1 MKQVI
6 IMDKPAIKKFAI
18 WARNKLIADTKYRA
32 GLVGVTET
40 AVAEP
45 LPQSNEN
52 VQFFD
57 VGLPQPYRIEDDAVT
72 QRQRFVAEL
81 NKETAK
87 QGSYTAAYQTV
98 VDKVAYTWFN
108 RLIAVRYMEVNDLL
122 PSRTRVLSSADGRA
136 EPQIV
141 TSPFDAVLDYSPA
154 EQQQIVT
161 LKNDNKLD
169 EAFRLLFL
177 KQCAAL
183 GDCLPRLFEQ
193 VDDYMPLLLA
203 LSFTDKDGVVCH
215 LVNDIPESDWQD
227 AVQIVGWLY
236 QYYNTEPK
244 EQVFANLKKNIKI
257 SKENIPAATQLFTP
271 DWIVRYM
278 VENSLGRLWSEGHPD
293 FDKSEWKYYL
303 DEAPQEPQVAQQ
315 LAKLRKGYVALTPED
330 IKCIDP
336 CMGSGHILAYLFD
349 VLMQIYRSAGY
360 GDRDAAAS
368 IVEHNLYGLD
378 IDDRAAQMA
387 YFVVMMKGCHY
398 DSRFLRRHLNPHV
411 YAIQESREL
420 PQTAFGYCGPEEPTA
435 RTLWDTFKN
444 AKEYGSILQPKVT
457 LEELDKLEA
466 RLQEADSMAGYGSLG
481 VQGLTYQL
489 LDVMYPLI
497 DQARMLVQKYDVV
510 VTNPQYM
517 GSSGMSARLSDYVK
531 KVYPDSKSD
540 LFAVFIEHGNEM
552 VKRAGFNCMVT
563 MQSWMFL
570 SSFEKMRVNALQT
583 KTITNL
589 MHMENMVMG
598 IAFGTAVTV
607 FQNVAVHG
615 YKGTY
620 NQIKLQDI
628 ENDVP
633 KQFPIQG
640 NRFAQVS
647 TDNFSKIPGSPV
659 AYWATNRLMKD
670 FEDGVSLS
678 SYAEPKQG
686 MATMDNN
693 KYLRRWYE
701 VEIGKCCFHAQSLG
715 DAKESGK
722 RWFPYNKGG
731 DYRKWY
737 GNFCYL
743 VNWEKDGEQL
753 KADATELYGS
763 YSKRIYNTQFFF
775 KPSITW
781 SKISSGSF
789 SVRCISDGCL
799 FDVAGCS
806 IFVKENLYYYF
817 AALLNSK
824 IVGAIL
830 RMISPTLNYEVG
842 HIKALPIIMEENKEK
857 VVSSLAQGC
866 IELSQLDWDAFET
879 AWDFQRHPLL
889 PNGGITT
896 LYGMKVGKKAHI
908 ESLKSGEACFS
919 PVGDFIAK
927 DEEEGNTEQGDRYE
941 GIFARL
947 KKDDIRIQAMRQELG
962 VDLEEIPDGQYILL
976 RRNSCKKVPAF
987 CAYGMKK
994 SDIVCGDEIRNING
1008 KHYIT
1013 VTICPSDKMY
1023 DDFLNENSEG
1033 IEKTYGATFNVE
1045 NYDES
1050 IQKSLQDK
1058 SIRCIESDIIYDRD
1072 FDTEFCDD
1080 LTNDYSELLHKS
1092 KKYSYQREHRW
1103 ILPDKHQVEK
1113 LLLKYQPLDD
1123 SAMQVD
1129 MCNKGDS
1136 YRFDVEFHFKK
1147 SVKIRDR
1154 YEIWQRECNDRFAKL
1169 KANEEELNRIFIDIY
1184 GLQDELTPEVE
1195 DKDVT
1200 VRRADL
1206 GRDIRSLISYA
1217 VGCIFGRYS
1226 LDKPGLAYAGG
1237 DWNPDQYHTFLPDAD
1252 NVIPITD
1259 EEYFPDDL
1267 TGLFVAWVK
1276 KVFGAESLEDNLAFI
1291 AKALG
1296 TKGTSPRAVIRNY
1309 FLNGFYADHVK
1320 IYQKRPIYWLY
1331 DSGKQNGFK
1340 ALIYMHRYNADT
1352 SGLVRADYLYKME
1365 QVYESEIARMDDAI
1379 AHGASREVAQATK
1392 RKEKLVKQLKEC
1404 KDYDDRLG
1412 HIALARIP
1420 IDLDDGVKVNYEKV
1434 QTGADGKKQAILA
1447 KI

>member
-1 MKQVI
+1 
-6 IMDKPAIKKFAI
+6 MDKPAIKKFAV

-40 AVAEP
+40 TVAEP
-45 LPQSNEN
+45 LPQSNET

-57 VGLPQPYRIEDDAVT
+57 VGLPQPYRIEGDAVT

-141 TSPFDAVLDYSPA
+141 TSPFDAVLDYTPA

-257 SKENIPAATQLFTP
+257 SAENIPAATQLFTP

-278 VENSLGRLWSEGHPD
+278 VENSLGRLWGEGHPD

-315 LAKLRKGYVALTPED
+315 LAELRKGYAALTPED

-360 GDRDAAAS
+360 TDRDAAAS

-411 YAIQESREL
+411 YAIQESGEL
-420 PQTAFGYCGPEEPTA
+420 TTDALGRLGKQESTA
-435 RTLWDTFKN
+435 RALLDGFKN

-457 LEELDKLEA
+457 LAELDA
-466 RLQEADSMAGYGSLG
+466 LQEQLREVDGASDMGSFTDQFVAG
-481 VQGLTYQL
+481 QL
-489 LDVMYPLI
+489 LRVLCPLVE
-497 DQARMLVQKYDVV
+497 QARMLVQKYDVV
-510 VTNPQYM
+510 VTNPPYM
-517 GSSGMSARLSDYVK
+517 GSSGMNAKLSDYVK
-531 KVYPDSKSD
+531 KFYPDSKSD

-607 FQNVAVHG
+607 FQNVTVHG

-633 KQFPIQG
+633 KQFPVQD

-647 TDNFSKIPGSPV
+647 TDNFSQIPGSPV
-659 AYWATNRLMKD
+659 AYWVSEAVRKD
-670 FEDGVSLS
+670 FSETTLNDLCPPKVGLYTADNDRFLRFFWEVDFHKIYFFGKSREDLKKLG
-678 SYAEPKQG
+678 
-686 MATMDNN
+686 N
-693 KYLRRWYE
+693 KKW
-701 VEIGKCCFHAQSLG
+701 V
-715 DAKESGK
+715 
-722 RWFPYNKGG
+722 PMTKGG
-731 DYRKWY
+731 NFRKWY
-737 GNFCYL
+737 GNNEYVLNFA
-743 VNWEKDGEQL
+743 NDGEEL
-753 KADATELYGS
+753 KYWLEHNPKDPKTKS
-763 YSKRIYNTQFFF
+763 YSRCIRNYDMYLQTGYSFNDV
-775 KPSITW
+775 
-781 SKISSGSF
+781 SSGQTSF
-789 SVRCISDGCL
+789 RYQPNGYIPNARGP
-799 FDVAGCS
+799 
-806 IFVKENLYYYF
+806 FVYSTSKELLGY
-817 AALLNSK
+817 LNSNVCRMFLN
-824 IVGAIL
+824 IVA
-830 RMISPTLNYEVG
+830 PTLTYNVG
-842 HIKALPIIMEENKEK
+842 DVCKIPCKNIEDITIAERVDSNIEDAKE
-857 VVSSLAQGC
+857 
-866 IELSQLDWDAFET
+866 DWDSFET
-879 AWDFQRHPLL
+879 SWNFNEHPLIAL
-889 PNGGITT
+889 KNGAG
-896 LYGMKVGKKAHI
+896 YGT
-908 ESLKSGEACFS
+908 
-919 PVGDFIAK
+919 DFRK
-927 DEEEGNTEQGDRYE
+927 WSYR
-941 GIFARL
+941 
-947 KKDDIRIQAMRQELG
+947 
-962 VDLEEIPDGQYILL
+962 
-976 RRNSCKKVPAF
+976 
-987 CAYGMKK
+987 
-994 SDIVCGDEIRNING
+994 
-1008 KHYIT
+1008 
-1013 VTICPSDKMY
+1013 
-1023 DDFLNENSEG
+1023 
-1033 IEKTYGATFNVE
+1033 VE
-1045 NYDES
+1045 
-1050 IQKSLQDK
+1050 
-1058 SIRCIESDIIYDRD
+1058 
-1072 FDTEFCDD
+1072 
-1080 LTNDYSELLHKS
+1080 
-1092 KKYSYQREHRW
+1092 
-1103 ILPDKHQVEK
+1103 
-1113 LLLKYQPLDD
+1113 
-1123 SAMQVD
+1123 
-1129 MCNKGDS
+1129 DS
-1136 YRFDVEFHFKK
+1136 YRVWEM
-1147 SVKIRDR
+1147 V
-1154 YEIWQRECNDRFAKL
+1154 CNDRFNEL
-1169 KANEEELNRIFIDIY
+1169 KNNEEELNRIFIDIY

-1200 VRRADL
+1200 VRKADL
-1206 GRDIRSLISYA
+1206 TRDIRSLISYA

-1226 LDKPGLAYAGG
+1226 LDKTGLVFAGG
-1237 DWNPDQYHTFLPDAD
+1237 DFDKIYWKYKGQAALDENGEPIGGGYAGISLAEYHYPKFHDTDDWETATSLTFEPDVD

-1259 EEYFPDDL
+1259 EEYFTDDL

-1276 KVFGAESLEDNLAFI
+1276 KAFGQDYLEQNLAFI

-1296 TKGTSPRAVIRNY
+1296 VKGTSPRAVIRNY

-1379 AHGASREVAQATK
+1379 ANGASREVAQATK

-1404 KDYDDRLG
+1404 KDYDNRLG

-1420 IDLDDGVKVNYEKV
+1420 IDLDDGVKVNYDKV
-1434 QTGADGKKQAILA
+1434 QTGADGKKLAILA

>member
-1 MKQVI
+1 
-6 IMDKPAIKKFAI
+6 MDKPAIKKFAI

-45 LPQSNEN
+45 LPQSNET

-57 VGLPQPYRIEDDAVT
+57 VGLPQPYRIEGDAVT

-154 EQQQIVT
+154 EQQQIVN

-215 LVNDIPESDWQD
+215 LVNDIPETDWQD

-315 LAKLRKGYVALTPED
+315 LAELRKGYAALTPED

-360 GDRDAAAS
+360 TDRDAAAS

-411 YAIQESREL
+411 YAIQESNGINRDQL
-420 PQTAFGYCGPEEPTA
+420 KFFGNGLSDFERNEA
-435 RTLWDTFKN
+435 RLQLEGLLDTLTN
-444 AKEYGSILQPKVT
+444 AKEYGSILNMENYNWA
-457 LEELDKLEA
+457 LL
-466 RLQEADSMAGYGSLG
+466 RSCADAAGEDAQMSMDGF
-481 VQGLTYQL
+481 GLADTVAQL
-489 LDVMYPLI
+489 KQLI
-497 DQARMLVQKYDVV
+497 DIGEALGQKYDVV
-510 VTNPQYM
+510 VTNPPYM
-517 GSSGMSARLSDYVK
+517 GSSGMNARLSAYVK
-531 KVYPDSKSD
+531 KNYPDSKSD
-540 LFAVFIEHGNEM
+540 LFAVFIERCAQM
-552 VKRAGFNCMVT
+552 DKRGGYQAMIT
-563 MQSWMFL
+563 QHAWMFL
-570 SSFEKMRVNALQT
+570 SGFEKLRIEILDTFNIVNMAHLGARAFEEVSGEVVQT
-583 KTITNL
+583 TAFVLCNDKQKAYRGKYKRLLSGNSQDEKEKL
-589 MHMENMVMG
+589 FLKKG
-598 IAFGTAVTV
+598 IE
-607 FQNVAVHG
+607 
-615 YKGTY
+615 Y
-620 NQIKLQDI
+620 QIA
-628 ENDVP
+628 EET
-633 KQFPIQG
+633 F
-640 NRFAQVS
+640 RE
-647 TDNFSKIPGSPV
+647 IPGNV
-659 AYWATNRLMKD
+659 FAYWVSNNTVDLFKNEKKISDFGDARQGLATGKNEYFVR
-670 FEDGVSLS
+670 
-678 SYAEPKQG
+678 Y
-686 MATMDNN
+686 
-693 KYLRRWYE
+693 WYE
-701 VEIGKCCFHAQSLG
+701 VKISDLAFDSLSY
-715 DAKESGK
+715 DDFKRKKAKYIPYTKSSGIC
-722 RWFPYNKGG
+722 R
-731 DYRKWY
+731 WY
-737 GNFCYL
+737 GNYYTVLRFDEKYYTELLNSGNHLPSRQYYFLENANWSLISTDRFGARYAPKGAAFDVGAHAFFASEPVKMLAYLNSVVFHYL
-743 VNWEKDGEQL
+743 VNFLSPTMNYNSGIVAQVPCKGYDSTASDLSKENVLTAKSDWDSFETSWDFAEHPLVKWSHDL
-753 KADATELYGS
+753 WDAT
-763 YSKRIYNTQFFF
+763 
-775 KPSITW
+775 SIGA
-781 SKISSGSF
+781 IM
-789 SVRCISDGCL
+789 
-799 FDVAGCS
+799 A
-806 IFVKENLYYYF
+806 YYYH
-817 AALLNSK
+817 
-824 IVGAIL
+824 GE
-830 RMISPTLNYEVG
+830 RPEVSCPVE
-842 HIKALPIIMEENKEK
+842 LCYM
-857 VVSSLAQGC
+857 LWQG
-866 IELSQLDWDAFET
+866 
-879 AWDFQRHPLL
+879 
-889 PNGGITT
+889 
-896 LYGMKVGKKAHI
+896 
-908 ESLKSGEACFS
+908 
-919 PVGDFIAK
+919 
-927 DEEEGNTEQGDRYE
+927 
-941 GIFARL
+941 
-947 KKDDIRIQAMRQELG
+947 
-962 VDLEEIPDGQYILL
+962 
-976 RRNSCKKVPAF
+976 
-987 CAYGMKK
+987 
-994 SDIVCGDEIRNING
+994 
-1008 KHYIT
+1008 
-1013 VTICPSDKMY
+1013 
-1023 DDFLNENSEG
+1023 
-1033 IEKTYGATFNVE
+1033 
-1045 NYDES
+1045 
-1050 IQKSLQDK
+1050 
-1058 SIRCIESDIIYDRD
+1058 
-1072 FDTEFCDD
+1072 
-1080 LTNDYSELLHKS
+1080 
-1092 KKYSYQREHRW
+1092 
-1103 ILPDKHQVEK
+1103 
-1113 LLLKYQPLDD
+1113 
-1123 SAMQVD
+1123 
-1129 MCNKGDS
+1129 
-1136 YRFDVEFHFKK
+1136 
-1147 SVKIRDR
+1147 
-1154 YEIWQRECNDRFAKL
+1154 ECNDRFAKL

-1276 KVFGAESLEDNLAFI
+1276 KVFGAGSLEDNLAFI

-1296 TKGTSPRAVIRNY
+1296 TKGTSPRTVIRNY

-1420 IDLDDGVKVNYEKV
+1420 IDLDDGVKLNYEKV

>member
-1 MKQVI
+1 
-6 IMDKPAIKKFAI
+6 MDKPAIKKFAI

-40 AVAEP
+40 TVAEP
-45 LPQSNEN
+45 LPQSTES

-57 VGLPQPYRIEDDAVT
+57 VGLPQPYRIEGDAVT

-141 TSPFDAVLDYSPA
+141 TSPFDAVLDYTPA

-257 SKENIPAATQLFTP
+257 SAENIPAATQLFTP

-278 VENSLGRLWSEGHPD
+278 VENSLGRLWSDGHPD

-315 LAKLRKGYVALTPED
+315 LAELRRGYAALTPED

-336 CMGSGHILAYLFD
+336 CMGNGHILAYLFD

-360 GDRDAAAS
+360 TDRDAAAS

-387 YFVVMMKGCHY
+387 CFVVMMKGCQY

-411 YAIQESREL
+411 YAIQESGEL
-420 PQTAFGYCGPEEPTA
+420 TTDALGRLGKQESTAHALLDG
-435 RTLWDTFKN
+435 FKN

-457 LEELDKLEA
+457 LAELDA
-466 RLQEADSMAGYGSLG
+466 LQEQLREVDGASDMGSL
-481 VQGLTYQL
+481 TDQL
-489 LDVMYPLI
+489 VAGQIVNVLYPLI
-497 DQARMLVQKYDVV
+497 EQARMLVQKYDVV
-510 VTNPQYM
+510 VTNPPYM
-517 GSSGMSARLSDYVK
+517 GSSGMNARLSDYVK
-531 KVYPDSKSD
+531 KYYPDSKSD
-540 LFAVFIEHGNEM
+540 LFAVFIERCAQM
-552 VKRAGFNCMVT
+552 DKRGGYQAMIT
-563 MQSWMFL
+563 QHAWMFL
-570 SSFEKMRVNALQT
+570 SSFEKLRAKLQLIDTVNMAHLGARGFDEIGGEVVQTTSFVMRSSHT
-583 KTITNL
+583 K
-589 MHMENMVMG
+589 
-598 IAFGTAVTV
+598 
-607 FQNVAVHG
+607 G

-620 NQIKLQDI
+620 CRLIDGDSEKAKAEMFVSG
-628 ENDVP
+628 ENRYVAE
-633 KQFPIQG
+633 Q
-640 NRFAQVS
+640 
-647 TDNFSKIPGSPV
+647 DNFSKIPGSPV
-659 AYWATNRLMKD
+659 AYWANSNVFDAYLGSK
-670 FEDGVSLS
+670 VSKYYVVRNGIS
-678 SYAEPKQG
+678 TG
-686 MATMDNN
+686 DNN
-693 KYLRRWYE
+693 KYLRLWH
-701 VEIGKCCFHAQSLG
+701 EIDREKTYWKPC
-715 DAKESGK
+715 
-722 RWFPYNKGG
+722 NKGG
-731 DYRKWY
+731 PFRKWY
-737 GNFCYL
+737 GNNEYVVYWKNNGEEIRTSIDEKGRIKARLGGIEYSFTAGIEMSRITSGQLAFRMSPCGFVYESSTNDIYENGNGKLPYALGYFNSNVASQFLTLMNPTINIMPEDLRKLPFLVSEAKYTYVESCVEQNVSFCQSDWDSFETSWDFAEHPLVKWSHQLRDATSIGATMAYYYHGERPEVSCPVELCYL
-743 VNWEKDGEQL
+743 LW
-753 KADATELYGS
+753 
-763 YSKRIYNTQFFF
+763 
-775 KPSITW
+775 
-781 SKISSGSF
+781 
-789 SVRCISDGCL
+789 
-799 FDVAGCS
+799 
-806 IFVKENLYYYF
+806 
-817 AALLNSK
+817 
-824 IVGAIL
+824 
-830 RMISPTLNYEVG
+830 
-842 HIKALPIIMEENKEK
+842 
-857 VVSSLAQGC
+857 QG
-866 IELSQLDWDAFET
+866 
-879 AWDFQRHPLL
+879 
-889 PNGGITT
+889 
-896 LYGMKVGKKAHI
+896 
-908 ESLKSGEACFS
+908 
-919 PVGDFIAK
+919 
-927 DEEEGNTEQGDRYE
+927 
-941 GIFARL
+941 
-947 KKDDIRIQAMRQELG
+947 
-962 VDLEEIPDGQYILL
+962 
-976 RRNSCKKVPAF
+976 
-987 CAYGMKK
+987 
-994 SDIVCGDEIRNING
+994 
-1008 KHYIT
+1008 
-1013 VTICPSDKMY
+1013 
-1023 DDFLNENSEG
+1023 
-1033 IEKTYGATFNVE
+1033 
-1045 NYDES
+1045 
-1050 IQKSLQDK
+1050 
-1058 SIRCIESDIIYDRD
+1058 
-1072 FDTEFCDD
+1072 
-1080 LTNDYSELLHKS
+1080 
-1092 KKYSYQREHRW
+1092 
-1103 ILPDKHQVEK
+1103 
-1113 LLLKYQPLDD
+1113 
-1123 SAMQVD
+1123 
-1129 MCNKGDS
+1129 
-1136 YRFDVEFHFKK
+1136 
-1147 SVKIRDR
+1147 
-1154 YEIWQRECNDRFAKL
+1154 ECNDRFAKL
-1169 KANEEELNRIFIDIY
+1169 KVNEEELNRIFIDIY

-1237 DWNPDQYHTFLPDAD
+1237 DWNPDQYHTFTPDAD

-1259 EEYFPDDL
+1259 EEYFTDDL

-1276 KVFGAESLEDNLAFI
+1276 KVFGAGSLEDNLAFI

-1379 AHGASREVAQATK
+1379 ANGANREVAQATK

-1420 IDLDDGVKVNYEKV
+1420 IDLDDGVKDNYDKV
-1434 QTGADGKKQAILA
+1434 QTAPDGKKLAILA

>member
-1 MKQVI
+1 
-6 IMDKPAIKKFAI
+6 MDKPAIKKFAI

-40 AVAEP
+40 TVAEP
-45 LPQSNEN
+45 LPQSTES

-57 VGLPQPYRIEDDAVT
+57 VGLPQPYRIEGDAVT

-141 TSPFDAVLDYSPA
+141 TSPFDAVLDYTPA

-257 SKENIPAATQLFTP
+257 SAENIPAATQLFTP

-278 VENSLGRLWSEGHPD
+278 VENSLGRLWSDGHPD

-315 LAKLRKGYVALTPED
+315 LAELRRGYAALTPED

-360 GDRDAAAS
+360 TDRDAAAS

-387 YFVVMMKGCHY
+387 YFVVMMKGCQY

-411 YAIQESREL
+411 YAIQESGEL
-420 PQTAFGYCGPEEPTA
+420 TTDALGRLGKQESTAHALLDG
-435 RTLWDTFKN
+435 FKN

-457 LEELDKLEA
+457 LAELDA
-466 RLQEADSMAGYGSLG
+466 LQEQLREVDGASDMGSL
-481 VQGLTYQL
+481 TDQL
-489 LDVMYPLI
+489 VAGQIVNVLYPLI
-497 DQARMLVQKYDVV
+497 EQARMLVQKYDVV
-510 VTNPQYM
+510 VTNPPYM
-517 GSSGMSARLSDYVK
+517 GSSGMNARLSDYVK
-531 KVYPDSKSD
+531 KYYPDSKSD
-540 LFAVFIEHGNEM
+540 LFAVFIERCAQM
-552 VKRAGFNCMVT
+552 DKRGGYQAMIT
-563 MQSWMFL
+563 QHAWMFL
-570 SSFEKMRVNALQT
+570 SSFEKLRAKLQLIDTVNMAHLGARGFDEIGGEVVQTTSFVMRSSHT
-583 KTITNL
+583 K
-589 MHMENMVMG
+589 
-598 IAFGTAVTV
+598 
-607 FQNVAVHG
+607 G

-620 NQIKLQDI
+620 CRLIDGDSEKAKAEMFVSG
-628 ENDVP
+628 ENRYVAE
-633 KQFPIQG
+633 Q
-640 NRFAQVS
+640 
-647 TDNFSKIPGSPV
+647 DNFSKIPGSPV
-659 AYWATNRLMKD
+659 AYWANSNVFDAYLGSK
-670 FEDGVSLS
+670 VSKYYVVRNGIS
-678 SYAEPKQG
+678 TG
-686 MATMDNN
+686 DNN
-693 KYLRRWYE
+693 KYLRLWH
-701 VEIGKCCFHAQSLG
+701 EIDREKTYWKPC
-715 DAKESGK
+715 
-722 RWFPYNKGG
+722 NKGG
-731 DYRKWY
+731 PFRKWY
-737 GNFCYL
+737 GNNEYVVYWKNNGEEIRTSIDEKGRIKARLGGIEYSFTAGIEMSRITSGQLAFRMSPCGFVYESSTNDIYENGNGKLPYALGYFNSNVASQFLTLMNPTINIMPEDLRKLPFLVSEAKYTYVESCVEQNVSFCQSDWDSFETSWDFAEHPLVKWSHQLRDATSIGATMAYYYHGERPEVSCPVELCYL
-743 VNWEKDGEQL
+743 LW
-753 KADATELYGS
+753 
-763 YSKRIYNTQFFF
+763 
-775 KPSITW
+775 
-781 SKISSGSF
+781 
-789 SVRCISDGCL
+789 
-799 FDVAGCS
+799 
-806 IFVKENLYYYF
+806 
-817 AALLNSK
+817 
-824 IVGAIL
+824 
-830 RMISPTLNYEVG
+830 
-842 HIKALPIIMEENKEK
+842 
-857 VVSSLAQGC
+857 QG
-866 IELSQLDWDAFET
+866 
-879 AWDFQRHPLL
+879 
-889 PNGGITT
+889 
-896 LYGMKVGKKAHI
+896 
-908 ESLKSGEACFS
+908 
-919 PVGDFIAK
+919 
-927 DEEEGNTEQGDRYE
+927 
-941 GIFARL
+941 
-947 KKDDIRIQAMRQELG
+947 
-962 VDLEEIPDGQYILL
+962 
-976 RRNSCKKVPAF
+976 
-987 CAYGMKK
+987 
-994 SDIVCGDEIRNING
+994 
-1008 KHYIT
+1008 
-1013 VTICPSDKMY
+1013 
-1023 DDFLNENSEG
+1023 
-1033 IEKTYGATFNVE
+1033 
-1045 NYDES
+1045 
-1050 IQKSLQDK
+1050 
-1058 SIRCIESDIIYDRD
+1058 
-1072 FDTEFCDD
+1072 
-1080 LTNDYSELLHKS
+1080 
-1092 KKYSYQREHRW
+1092 
-1103 ILPDKHQVEK
+1103 
-1113 LLLKYQPLDD
+1113 
-1123 SAMQVD
+1123 
-1129 MCNKGDS
+1129 
-1136 YRFDVEFHFKK
+1136 
-1147 SVKIRDR
+1147 
-1154 YEIWQRECNDRFAKL
+1154 ECNDRFAKL
-1169 KANEEELNRIFIDIY
+1169 KVNEEELNRIFIDIY

-1237 DWNPDQYHTFLPDAD
+1237 DWNPDQYHTFTPDAD

-1259 EEYFPDDL
+1259 EEYFTDDL

-1276 KVFGAESLEDNLAFI
+1276 KVFGAGSLEDNLAFI

-1379 AHGASREVAQATK
+1379 ANGASREVAQATK

-1420 IDLDDGVKVNYEKV
+1420 IDLDDGVKVNYDKV

>member
-1 MKQVI
+1 
-6 IMDKPAIKKFAI
+6 MDKPAIKKFAV
-18 WARNKLIADTKYRA
+18 WARNKLIGDTKYRA

-40 AVAEP
+40 TVAEP
-45 LPQSNEN
+45 LPQSNES

-57 VGLPQPYRIEDDAVT
+57 VGLPQPYRIEGDAVT

-141 TSPFDAVLDYSPA
+141 TSPFDAVLDYTPA
-154 EQQQIVT
+154 EQQQIVA

-257 SKENIPAATQLFTP
+257 SAENIPAATQLFTP

-315 LAKLRKGYVALTPED
+315 LAELRKGYAALTPED

-360 GDRDAAAS
+360 TDRDAAAS

-411 YAIQESREL
+411 YAIQESGEL
-420 PQTAFGYCGPEEPTA
+420 TTDALGRLGKQESTA
-435 RTLWDTFKN
+435 RALLDGFKN

-457 LEELDKLEA
+457 LAELDT
-466 RLQEADSMAGYGSLG
+466 LQEQLREVDGASDMGSFTDQFVAG
-481 VQGLTYQL
+481 QL
-489 LDVMYPLI
+489 LRVLCPLVE
-497 DQARMLVQKYDVV
+497 QARMLVQKYDVV
-510 VTNPQYM
+510 VTNPPYM
-517 GSSGMSARLSDYVK
+517 GSSGMNAKLSDYVK
-531 KVYPDSKSD
+531 KFYPDSKSD

-633 KQFPIQG
+633 KQFPVSG

-647 TDNFSKIPGSPV
+647 TDNFSKIPGKPL
-659 AYWATNRLMKD
+659 AYWVSNEMLRSFAD
-670 FEDGVSLS
+670 FAPLGDN
-678 SYAEPKQG
+678 YPICIG
-686 MATMDNN
+686 MRTGDDERF
-693 KYLRRWYE
+693 LRAWYE
-701 VEIGKCCFHAQSLG
+701 VPFTKIGIGYKSASEFTEQHR
-715 DAKESGK
+715 K
-722 RWFPYNKGG
+722 WVPYNKGG
-731 DYRKWY
+731 EYRKWY
-737 GNFCYL
+737 GNNIL
-743 VNWEKDGEQL
+743 VVNWENNGLEIKDNTRRKYPQL
-753 KADATELYGS
+753 GDNLNWKITNEKHY
-763 YSKRIYNTQFFF
+763 F
-775 KPSITW
+775 KEGITW
-781 SKISSGSF
+781 GTISSGAASF
-789 SVRCISDGCL
+789 RAYGCG
-799 FDVAGCS
+799 FIFSTKGSAIIVAGRQRQHLLC
-806 IFVKENLYYYF
+806 F
-817 AALLNSK
+817 LNSK
-824 IVGAIL
+824 IAYSMLKVL
-830 RMISPTLNYEVG
+830 SPTVG
-842 HIKALPIIMEENKEK
+842 FDVGYIGSIPYRTPKEK
-857 VVSSLAQGC
+857 SA
-866 IELSQLDWDAFET
+866 
-879 AWDFQRHPLL
+879 
-889 PNGGITT
+889 
-896 LYGMKVGKKAHI
+896 
-908 ESLKSGEACFS
+908 
-919 PVGDFIAK
+919 
-927 DEEEGNTEQGDRYE
+927 
-941 GIFARL
+941 
-947 KKDDIRIQAMRQELG
+947 
-962 VDLEEIPDGQYILL
+962 EI
-976 RRNSCKKVPAF
+976 
-987 CAYGMKK
+987 
-994 SDIVCGDEIRNING
+994 
-1008 KHYIT
+1008 
-1013 VTICPSDKMY
+1013 
-1023 DDFLNENSEG
+1023 
-1033 IEKTYGATFNVE
+1033 VE
-1045 NYDES
+1045 NYYKKNVDFAKKDWDSFETSWDFAEHPLVKWSRQLRDATS
-1050 IQKSLQDK
+1050 IGATMAYFYNGERPEVS
-1058 SIRCIESDIIYDRD
+1058 CPV
-1072 FDTEFCDD
+1072 
-1080 LTNDYSELLHKS
+1080 ELC
-1092 KKYSYQREHRW
+1092 Y
-1103 ILPDKHQVEK
+1103 
-1113 LLLKYQPLDD
+1113 LL
-1123 SAMQVD
+1123 
-1129 MCNKGDS
+1129 
-1136 YRFDVEFHFKK
+1136 
-1147 SVKIRDR
+1147 
-1154 YEIWQRECNDRFAKL
+1154 WQGECNDRFAKL
-1169 KANEEELNRIFIDIY
+1169 KANEEKLNRIFIDIY

-1237 DWNPDQYHTFLPDAD
+1237 KWDDSKYTTFIPDAD
-1252 NVIPITD
+1252 NVLPITD
-1259 EEYFPDDL
+1259 EEYFTDDIV
-1267 TGLFVAWVK
+1267 GRFVEFVK
-1276 KVFGAESLEDNLAFI
+1276 VVYGTDTLEDNLAFI

-1296 TKGTSPRAVIRNY
+1296 VKGTSPRAVIRNY

-1379 AHGASREVAQATK
+1379 ANGASREVAQATK

-1420 IDLDDGVKVNYEKV
+1420 IDLDDGVKVNYDKV

>member
-510 VTNPQYM
+510 VTNPPYM

-659 AYWATNRLMKD
+659 AYWASRNILNSFCNKY
-670 FEDGVSLS
+670 LS
-678 SYAEPKQG
+678 EYAISNGQNITG
-686 MATMDNN
+686 NNN
-693 KYLRRWYE
+693 KYLRLFWE
-701 VEIGKCCFHAQSLG
+701 IDDHNIGKAYW
-715 DAKESGK
+715 AKCA
-722 RWFPYNKGG
+722 RGG
-731 DYRKWY
+731 GFRKFY
-737 GNFCYL
+737 GNDDNVILWTSRAREHYHH
-743 VNWEKDGEQL
+743 DSI
-753 KADATELYGS
+753 A
-763 YSKRIYNTQFFF
+763 RIVPEFLRFR
-775 KPSITW
+775 KGITW
-781 SKISSGSF
+781 SYITSGTPSF
-789 SVRCISDGCL
+789 RILSENEL
-799 FDVAGCS
+799 FEKAGTS
-806 IFVKENLYYYF
+806 IFLKDTNDLLQVL
-817 AALLNSK
+817 ALLNS
-824 IVGAIL
+824 IVSREFL
-830 RMISPTLNYEVG
+830 KLISPTMNYQVRDVFAIP
-842 HIKALPIIMEENKEK
+842 IKSEILSNSIIYKITTENIDLCKR
-857 VVSSLAQGC
+857 
-866 IELSQLDWDAFET
+866 DWDSFESS
-879 AWDFQRHPLL
+879 WDFAEHPLV
-889 PNGGITT
+889 
-896 LYGMKVGKKAHI
+896 KW
-908 ESLKSGEACFS
+908 S
-919 PVGDFIAK
+919 
-927 DEEEGNTEQGDRYE
+927 
-941 GIFARL
+941 
-947 KKDDIRIQAMRQELG
+947 RQLW
-962 VDLEEIPDGQYILL
+962 DATSI
-976 RRNSCKKVPAF
+976 
-987 CAYGMKK
+987 
-994 SDIVCGDEIRNING
+994 
-1008 KHYIT
+1008 
-1013 VTICPSDKMY
+1013 
-1023 DDFLNENSEG
+1023 
-1033 IEKTYGATFNVE
+1033 GATMAYYYHGERPEASCPVE
-1045 NYDES
+1045 LCY
-1050 IQKSLQDK
+1050 
-1058 SIRCIESDIIYDRD
+1058 
-1072 FDTEFCDD
+1072 
-1080 LTNDYSELLHKS
+1080 LL
-1092 KKYSYQREHRW
+1092 
-1103 ILPDKHQVEK
+1103 
-1113 LLLKYQPLDD
+1113 
-1123 SAMQVD
+1123 
-1129 MCNKGDS
+1129 
-1136 YRFDVEFHFKK
+1136 
-1147 SVKIRDR
+1147 
-1154 YEIWQRECNDRFAKL
+1154 WQGECNDRFAKL

>member
-1 MKQVI
+1 
-6 IMDKPAIKKFAI
+6 MDKPAIKKFAV

-40 AVAEP
+40 TVAEP
-45 LPQSNEN
+45 LPQSNET

-57 VGLPQPYRIEDDAVT
+57 VGLPQPYRIEGDAVT

-141 TSPFDAVLDYSPA
+141 TSPFDAVLDYTPA

-257 SKENIPAATQLFTP
+257 SAENIPAATQLFTP

-293 FDKSEWKYYL
+293 FDKSDWKYYL

-315 LAKLRKGYVALTPED
+315 LAELRKGYAALTPED

-360 GDRDAAAS
+360 TDRDAAAS

-411 YAIQESREL
+411 YAIQESGEL
-420 PQTAFGYCGPEEPTA
+420 TTDALGRLGKQESTA
-435 RTLWDTFKN
+435 RALLDGFKN

-457 LEELDKLEA
+457 LAELDA
-466 RLQEADSMAGYGSLG
+466 LQEQLREVDGASDMGSL
-481 VQGLTYQL
+481 TDQL
-489 LDVMYPLI
+489 VAGQIVNVLYPLI
-497 DQARMLVQKYDVV
+497 EQARMLVQKYDVV
-510 VTNPQYM
+510 VTNPPYM
-517 GSSGMSARLSDYVK
+517 GASNMNPRLNDFIK
-531 KVYPDSKSD
+531 NRYPDYKSD
-540 LFAVFIEHGNEM
+540 FFSAFIVRGSEM
-552 VKRAGFNCMVT
+552 TKPEGYCGYFTPYV
-563 MQSWMFL
+563 WMFIQSYEKL
-570 SSFEKMRVNALQT
+570 REYLYTNATIETLIQFEYSAFEEATVPVCTFAFKNSHVSKKGCYLRLVDFRGGMEVQRQ
-583 KTITNL
+583 KTL
-589 MHMENMVMG
+589 EA
-598 IAFGTAVTV
+598 IANHNCGFYYE
-607 FQNVAVHG
+607 QN
-615 YKGTY
+615 
-620 NQIKLQDI
+620 
-628 ENDVP
+628 
-633 KQFPIQG
+633 
-640 NRFAQVS
+640 

-659 AYWATNRLMKD
+659 AYWAGIAEINAFATNPIIDDVFETKNGMSTTNNNLFLRLW
-670 FEDGVSLS
+670 FECDKQKCGFG
-678 SYAEPKQG
+678 SYTAE
-686 MATMDNN
+686 
-693 KYLRRWYE
+693 
-701 VEIGKCCFHAQSLG
+701 S
-715 DAKESGK
+715 AKNSK
-722 RWFPYNKGG
+722 KKWFRYNKGG
-731 DYRKWY
+731 EFRRWY
-737 GNFCYL
+737 GNNDYL
-743 VNWEKDGEQL
+743 VNWENDGEEL
-753 KADATELYGS
+753 KAYVTKHYGS
-763 YSKRIYNTQFFF
+763 YSKEIRGESRYFCE
-775 KPSITW
+775 SITW
-781 SKISSGSF
+781 SGVTSSATGFRYS
-789 SVRCISDGCL
+789 SQGAL
-799 FDVAGCS
+799 FDSGANGLFADNTESLMYLLGFLNTRLVVN
-806 IFVKENLYYYF
+806 FVKIKNPTINTGSGTVGKLPICIDSSRKSDVNALAYECVDLSRTDWDSFETSWDFAEHPLVKWSHDLWDCTAIAATMDYYYHGERPEVSCPVELCY
-817 AALLNSK
+817 LLW
-824 IVGAIL
+824 
-830 RMISPTLNYEVG
+830 
-842 HIKALPIIMEENKEK
+842 
-857 VVSSLAQGC
+857 QG
-866 IELSQLDWDAFET
+866 
-879 AWDFQRHPLL
+879 
-889 PNGGITT
+889 
-896 LYGMKVGKKAHI
+896 
-908 ESLKSGEACFS
+908 
-919 PVGDFIAK
+919 
-927 DEEEGNTEQGDRYE
+927 
-941 GIFARL
+941 
-947 KKDDIRIQAMRQELG
+947 
-962 VDLEEIPDGQYILL
+962 
-976 RRNSCKKVPAF
+976 
-987 CAYGMKK
+987 
-994 SDIVCGDEIRNING
+994 
-1008 KHYIT
+1008 
-1013 VTICPSDKMY
+1013 
-1023 DDFLNENSEG
+1023 
-1033 IEKTYGATFNVE
+1033 
-1045 NYDES
+1045 
-1050 IQKSLQDK
+1050 
-1058 SIRCIESDIIYDRD
+1058 
-1072 FDTEFCDD
+1072 
-1080 LTNDYSELLHKS
+1080 
-1092 KKYSYQREHRW
+1092 
-1103 ILPDKHQVEK
+1103 
-1113 LLLKYQPLDD
+1113 
-1123 SAMQVD
+1123 
-1129 MCNKGDS
+1129 
-1136 YRFDVEFHFKK
+1136 
-1147 SVKIRDR
+1147 
-1154 YEIWQRECNDRFAKL
+1154 ECNDRFAKL

-1237 DWNPDQYHTFLPDAD
+1237 DWNPDQYHTFTPDAD

-1276 KVFGAESLEDNLAFI
+1276 KVFGAGSLEDNLAFI

-1420 IDLDDGVKVNYEKV
+1420 IDLDDGVKVNYDKV

>member
-1 MKQVI
+1 
-6 IMDKPAIKKFAI
+6 MDKPAIKKFAV

-45 LPQSNEN
+45 LPQSNET

-57 VGLPQPYRIEDDAVT
+57 VGLPQPYRIEGDAVT

-141 TSPFDAVLDYSPA
+141 TSPFDAVLDYTPA

-169 EAFRLLFL
+169 EVFRLLFL

-215 LVNDIPESDWQD
+215 LVNDIPESDWLEED
-227 AVQIVGWLY
+227 NKGGAVQIVGWLY

-257 SKENIPAATQLFTP
+257 SAENIPAATQLFTP

-293 FDKSEWKYYL
+293 FDKSEWKY
-303 DEAPQEPQVAQQ
+303 APQEPQVAQQ
-315 LAKLRKGYVALTPED
+315 LAELRKGYAALTPED

-360 GDRDAAAS
+360 TDRDAAAS

-411 YAIQESREL
+411 YAIQESGEL
-420 PQTAFGYCGPEEPTA
+420 TTDALGRLGKQESTA
-435 RTLWDTFKN
+435 RALLDGFKN

-457 LEELDKLEA
+457 LAELDA
-466 RLQEADSMAGYGSLG
+466 LQEQLREVDGASDMGSL
-481 VQGLTYQL
+481 TDQL
-489 LDVMYPLI
+489 VAGQIVNVLYPLI
-497 DQARMLVQKYDVV
+497 EQARMLVQKYDVV
-510 VTNPQYM
+510 VTNPPYM
-517 GSSGMSARLSDYVK
+517 GGSGMNARLSDYVK
-531 KVYPDSKSD
+531 KYYPDSKSD
-540 LFAVFIEHGNEM
+540 LFAVFIERCAQM
-552 VKRAGFNCMVT
+552 DKRGGYQAMIT
-563 MQSWMFL
+563 QHAWMFL
-570 SSFEKMRVNALQT
+570 SSFEKLREKMMLT
-583 KTITNL
+583 ETI
-589 MHMENMVMG
+589 NMAHLG
-598 IAFGTAVTV
+598 ARAFEEIGGEVVQATAFVRCANHV
-607 FQNVAVHG
+607 EG

-620 NQIKLQDI
+620 CRLI
-628 ENDVP
+628 EPTSQQGKEDMFLAEKKRYIVSEGRFKSTPKYRYIYWIGSDELWKHVP
-633 KQFPIQG
+633 FSSE
-640 NRFAQVS
+640 FASGGRNKTHNNEKYVREWWE
-647 TDNFSKIPGSPV
+647 P
-659 AYWATNRLMKD
+659 
-670 FEDGVSLS
+670 LS
-678 SYAEPKQG
+678 S
-686 MATMDNN
+686 
-693 KYLRRWYE
+693 
-701 VEIGKCCFHAQSLG
+701 
-715 DAKESGK
+715 AK
-722 RWFPYNKGG
+722 WVLYMNGG
-731 DYRKWY
+731 NYRKWY
-737 GNFCYL
+737 GNL
-743 VNWEKDGEQL
+743 TEVVNWTDEAKKEYASHGGLVAD
-753 KADATELYGS
+753 KAVNSYGISWNGICGDLYGFRLKPIGIPFS
-763 YSKRIYNTQFFF
+763 SSSPTIVNYSNT
-775 KPSITW
+775 PPYLAL
-781 SKISSGSF
+781 G
-789 SVRCISDGCL
+789 
-799 FDVAGCS
+799 
-806 IFVKENLYYYF
+806 
-817 AALLNSK
+817 LLNTK
-824 IVGAIL
+824 VGAAVL
-830 RMISPTLNYEVG
+830 SALNPTLQLNVGEVLDSPLE
-842 HIKALPIIMEENKEK
+842 IPKEPSKVFEKSLEN
-857 VVSSLAQGC
+857 VT
-866 IELSQLDWDAFET
+866 LSKLDWNAYET
-879 AWDFQRHPLL
+879 AVDFHRNPLL
-889 PNGGITT
+889 RNVSTISEAFAQW
-896 LYGMKVGKKAHI
+896 KA
-908 ESLKSGEACFS
+908 E
-919 PVGDFIAK
+919 
-927 DEEEGNTEQGDRYE
+927 
-941 GIFARL
+941 
-947 KKDDIRIQAMRQELG
+947 
-962 VDLEEIPDGQYILL
+962 
-976 RRNSCKKVPAF
+976 
-987 CAYGMKK
+987 
-994 SDIVCGDEIRNING
+994 
-1008 KHYIT
+1008 
-1013 VTICPSDKMY
+1013 
-1023 DDFLNENSEG
+1023 
-1033 IEKTYGATFNVE
+1033 
-1045 NYDES
+1045 
-1050 IQKSLQDK
+1050 
-1058 SIRCIESDIIYDRD
+1058 
-1072 FDTEFCDD
+1072 CDD
-1080 LTNDYSELLHKS
+1080 
-1092 KKYSYQREHRW
+1092 
-1103 ILPDKHQVEK
+1103 
-1113 LLLKYQPLDD
+1113 
-1123 SAMQVD
+1123 
-1129 MCNKGDS
+1129 
-1136 YRFDVEFHFKK
+1136 RFN
-1147 SVKIRDR
+1147 R
-1154 YEIWQRECNDRFAKL
+1154 L

-1206 GRDIRSLISYA
+1206 TREIKSLLSYA
-1217 VGCIFGRYS
+1217 VGCMFGRYS
-1226 LDKPGLAYAGG
+1226 LDVDGLAYADGKW
-1237 DWNPDQYHTFLPDAD
+1237 DDSKYTTFIPDAD
-1252 NVIPITD
+1252 NVLPITD
-1259 EEYFPDDL
+1259 EEYFTDDIV
-1267 TGLFVAWVK
+1267 GRFVEFVK
-1276 KVFGAESLEDNLAFI
+1276 VVYGTDTLEDNLAFI

-1420 IDLDDGVKVNYEKV
+1420 IDLDDGVKVNYDKV